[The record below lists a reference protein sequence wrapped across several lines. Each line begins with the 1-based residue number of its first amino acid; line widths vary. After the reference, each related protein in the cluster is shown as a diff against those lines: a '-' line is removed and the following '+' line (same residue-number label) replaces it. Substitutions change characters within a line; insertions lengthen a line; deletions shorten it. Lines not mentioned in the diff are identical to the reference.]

1 MKIEAFKMFLKPG
14 FEEEYTRR
22 HNEIW
27 PEVKALL
34 KEAGVYDYSI
44 FLDKETNILFAVQKV
59 SGDQGSQ
66 DLGQTEIIQRWWD
79 YMKDIMETNPDNS
92 PVSIPLSQCFYME

>member
-1 MKIEAFKMFLKPG
+1 MFLKPG
-14 FEEEYTRR
+14 FEEEYERR
-22 HNEIW
+22 HREIW
-27 PEVKALL
+27 PEVKDLL
-34 KEAGVYDYSI
+34 KESGVYDYSI

-66 DLGQTEIIQRWWD
+66 DLGGTEIIQRWWD

-92 PVSIPLSQCFYME
+92 PVSIPLHQCFYME